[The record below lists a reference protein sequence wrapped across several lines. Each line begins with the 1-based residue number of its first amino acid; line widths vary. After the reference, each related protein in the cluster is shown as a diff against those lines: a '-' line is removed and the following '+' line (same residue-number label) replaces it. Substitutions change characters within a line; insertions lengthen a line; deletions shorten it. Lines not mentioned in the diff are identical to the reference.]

1 MTDSSLLFDVEAAIY
16 SDALRLAPNSPDV
29 LTTRG
34 LVLFLSGKLPQALQ
48 HVQSALRLDP
58 GHEVAMQ
65 LRKRVKEV
73 ERLKEE
79 GNKSFKSGV
88 LDDAVEK
95 YTAAIEVNHPRIGD
109 KTTLTKSFPKRTGNK
124 DEEAKGGQI
133 RATLLSNR
141 ATTLVKVRR
150 LFNEDSRGSQELNP
164 VRC

>member
-1 MTDSSLLFDVEAAIY
+1 MEDRTGDRQGQLGCSEHERKVSSSRAGLSPRSGAEAAVR

-34 LVLFLSGKLPQALQ
+34 LVLFLTGKLPQALQ

-58 GHEVAMQ
+58 GHEAAMQ

-88 LDDAVEK
+88 LDDAIEK
-95 YTAAIEVNHPRIGD
+95 YTAAIEVNHSCIEHE
-109 KTTLTKSFPKRTGNK
+109 TV
-124 DEEAKGGQI
+124 Q
-133 RATLLSNR
+133 
-141 ATTLVKVRR
+141 
-150 LFNEDSRGSQELNP
+150 QY
-164 VRC
+164 